1 MEDVEAQFDDNITVI
16 ERMEGEN
23 STVEIEEY
31 DELRGRPN
39 VMTDT
44 NSLQTYKK
52 LGIKLQRIKITL
64 HGDGGFRCRQGAL
77 HYMIGDID
85 ITAKNKIK
93 GKIKPRFHGDG
104 VAYLEPEFSN
114 YQLIKVDGTIIIDR
128 GLWWCSEDTLTVKRT
143 TQKNFS
149 SAVFGGEGFFQTKL
163 TGSGWAVIEIPVPPQ
178 EVQKLTL
185 RGEKL
190 KVDGPFAILR
200 DGDVEFTVTSSNK
213 GFGKLTDATGEG
225 MLQTFQGHGDV
236 WLLPT
241 VDYYPVLGGFLK

>member
-104 VAYLEPEFSN
+104 VVCPLFLWFFVICQHRLCIKIHLFCLI
-114 YQLIKVDGTIIIDR
+114 QL
-128 GLWWCSEDTLTVKRT
+128 
-143 TQKNFS
+143 
-149 SAVFGGEGFFQTKL
+149 
-163 TGSGWAVIEIPVPPQ
+163 P
-178 EVQKLTL
+178 
-185 RGEKL
+185 
-190 KVDGPFAILR
+190 
-200 DGDVEFTVTSSNK
+200 
-213 GFGKLTDATGEG
+213 
-225 MLQTFQGHGDV
+225 
-236 WLLPT
+236 
-241 VDYYPVLGGFLK
+241 